1 MTGQKIKEILAAEG
15 ISLAELSRLLGYEG
29 DQRLHNALRSENVKS
44 GLLEDIAR
52 VTHKS
57 VCLFYP
63 NENGSYAN
71 ASDSAVAVSGSQN
84 QINTISERF
93 LGLLE
98 KKDEQIDR
106 LLTQIEKMEGGK
118 Q

>member
-1 MTGQKIKEILAAEG
+1 MTGQRIKEILAAED

-29 DQRLHNALRSENVKS
+29 DQRLHNALRSDNVKS

-57 VCLFYP
+57 VCFFYP
-63 NENGSYAN
+63 NDNCGTAN
-71 ASDSAVAVSGSQN
+71 AFDSSVAVLGSQN
-84 QINTISERF
+84 QITTISERF

-106 LLTQIEKMEGGK
+106 LLSLMESQKGGD
-118 Q
+118 

>member
-1 MTGQKIKEILAAEG
+1 MTGQRIKEILAAEG

-29 DQRLHNALRSENVKS
+29 DQRLHNALRSDNVKS

-57 VCLFYP
+57 VCFFYS
-63 NENGSYAN
+63 NDNGGVAN
-71 ASDSAVAVSGSQN
+71 ASDSSVAVLGSQN
-84 QINTISERF
+84 QITTISERF

-106 LLTQIEKMEGGK
+106 LLSLMESQKGGK
-118 Q
+118 

>member
-1 MTGQKIKEILAAEG
+1 MTGQRIKEILAEEG
-15 ISLAELSRLLGYEG
+15 ISLAELARLLGYEG

-57 VCLFYP
+57 VCFYYQ
-63 NENGSYAN
+63 NNNDGSAN
-71 ASDSAVAVSGSQN
+71 ASNSSVAVLGSQN
-84 QINTISERF
+84 QISTISERF

-106 LLTQIEKMEGGK
+106 LLSLMENQKGGK
-118 Q
+118 